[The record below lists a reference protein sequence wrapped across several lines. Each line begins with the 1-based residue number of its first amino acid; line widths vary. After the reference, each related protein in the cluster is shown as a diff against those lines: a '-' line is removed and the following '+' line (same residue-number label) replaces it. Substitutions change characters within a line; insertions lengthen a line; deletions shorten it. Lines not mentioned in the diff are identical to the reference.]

1 MQGLPSYGLH
11 ASMMTL
17 SVREIEAEGSALGDH
32 LRTAIQET
40 DDAVAARRA
49 RQAKELDD
57 LHPTLEESRAQ
68 VGVDPNDL
76 KTALSVALNRLGTSL
91 DAHQNGHVGNIPLPI
106 RSIRSRLTDGRMG
119 RDSG

>member
-1 MQGLPSYGLH
+1 MPSYGLH

-91 DAHQNGHVGNIPLPI
+91 DAHQNGHVRNIPLPI